1 MDSCNYLNCKK
12 RKKYGLFCYKHRR
25 NHLVL
30 NNEII
35 KKRFTGISKDY
46 LKNDILNTLM
56 IIYKDIFNN
65 KEKLKLYSNILFKQN
80 KNDIIIEKI
89 NKIYTD
95 KTIIKPNELL
105 IINTEYLNGWLFKS
119 NNRIKYKN
127 LNIEKSIYI
136 LKKEELF
143 SILKVGFN
151 IEENIK
157 EENIKEE
164 NSKEENS
171 DKIYINKIIKIQR
184 AYKHYLYYNKG
195 PGLKNINE
203 SKNLEDFYTLDSIE
217 DIPLIYFISYKDNNE
232 NIWCFDIRSIKKLID
247 ISKNNK
253 DIYNPYNRENIPFKK
268 IKKIK
273 KIIKVL
279 KKQNIILD
287 YEENINY
294 SREEILK
301 RNIVDIFSEIGRMG
315 YFVDI
320 NWFYELDLIQ
330 LKDLY
335 KSLEDIWNYRAQL
348 SIEVK
353 KQIAPPNGILYSVR
367 INDINRINNKIEIME
382 IIKNELKQIYN
393 NYNNDNKLLGYMYFI
408 IGLSQVNRNCYN
420 SHVNWISYSI

>member
-1 MDSCNYLNCKK
+1 MDSYNHSNSKK
-12 RKKYGLFCYKHRR
+12 MKKSGLFSNKDRK
-25 NHLVL
+25 NNLIL
-30 NNEII
+30 NNKII
-35 KKRFTGISKDY
+35 KNKFTGISKDY
-46 LKNDILNTLM
+46 LKDDILNTLM

-65 KEKLKLYSNILFKQN
+65 KKKLKLYSNILFKQS
-80 KNDIIIEKI
+80 KNNIIIET
-89 NKIYTD
+89 IY
-95 KTIIKPNELL
+95 KENSIKSNELNEL
-105 IINTEYLNGWLFKS
+105 IIINTEYLNGWLFKS
-119 NNRIKYKN
+119 GNSIKYKN
-127 LNIEKSIYI
+127 LDIEKSIYI

-143 SILKVGFN
+143 SILTVGLN
-151 IEENIK
+151 IEE
-157 EENIKEE
+157 E
-164 NSKEENS
+164 
-171 DKIYINKIIKIQR
+171 IYINRIIKIQR
-184 AYKHYLYYNKG
+184 AYKHYLYCYKG
-195 PGLKNINE
+195 SGLKNIDE
-203 SKNLEDFYTLDSIE
+203 SKNLEDFYTLDSIK
-217 DIPLIYFISYKDNNE
+217 DIPLKYFISYKDNNE

-247 ISKNNK
+247 LSKNNK
-253 DIYNPYNRENIPFKK
+253 DILNPYNRENIPLKE
-268 IKKIK
+268 IRKIK
-273 KIIKVL
+273 KIITIL

-320 NWFYELDLIQ
+320 SWFYELNLVQ

-348 SIEVK
+348 SLEVK
-353 KQIAPPNGILYSVR
+353 KSIAPPNGILYSVR

-408 IGLSQVNRNCYN
+408 IGLSQVNKNCYN

>member
-1 MDSCNYLNCKK
+1 MDSYNHSNSKK
-12 RKKYGLFCYKHRR
+12 MKKSGLFSNKDRK
-25 NHLVL
+25 NNLIL
-30 NNEII
+30 NNKII
-35 KKRFTGISKDY
+35 KNKFTGISKDY
-46 LKNDILNTLM
+46 LKDDILNTLM

-65 KEKLKLYSNILFKQN
+65 KKKLKLYSNILFKQS
-80 KNDIIIEKI
+80 KNNIIIET
-89 NKIYTD
+89 IY
-95 KTIIKPNELL
+95 KENSIKSNELNEL
-105 IINTEYLNGWLFKS
+105 IIINTEYLNGWLFKS
-119 NNRIKYKN
+119 GNSIKYKN
-127 LNIEKSIYI
+127 LDIEKSIYI

-143 SILKVGFN
+143 SILTVGLN
-151 IEENIK
+151 IEE
-157 EENIKEE
+157 E
-164 NSKEENS
+164 
-171 DKIYINKIIKIQR
+171 IYINRIIKIQR
-184 AYKHYLYYNKG
+184 AYKHYLYYYKG
-195 PGLKNINE
+195 SGLKNINE
-203 SKNLEDFYTLDSIE
+203 SKNLEDFYTLDSIK
-217 DIPLIYFISYKDNNE
+217 DIPLKYFISYKDNNK

-247 ISKNNK
+247 LAKNKK
-253 DIYNPYNRENIPFKK
+253 DIYNPYNRENIPLKE

-294 SREEILK
+294 SREETLK

-320 NWFYELDLIQ
+320 NWFYELNLVQ

-348 SIEVK
+348 SLEVK
-353 KQIAPPNGILYSVR
+353 KSIAPPNGILYSVR

-408 IGLSQVNRNCYN
+408 IGLSQVNKNCYN